1 MADAMSNDTLVTRQ
15 FGPRAAAYV
24 ASAVHAQGEDLDE
37 LRTFAEAQ
45 RFGRVLDLGCGGG
58 HVGFALAPFARDVV
72 AFDLSE
78 AMLAAVAAE
87 AAARG
92 ISNLTTRQGAAETL
106 PFEDGAFD
114 FAATRY
120 SAHHWQDVPAA
131 LREARRALK
140 PGAVLMVMDVVAP
153 ENVLCDT
160 FIQTVEMLRDPS
172 HVRDYS
178 VREWAAMLKAA
189 GFAPEE
195 AKRRRIR
202 IDYASWIARMQTP
215 KVQADAILALMTQ
228 MPDEVRSHFAIEP
241 DGSFM
246 LDTAS
251 VAARVLPPSP

>member
-1 MADAMSNDTLVTRQ
+1 MADDMSNDTLVTRQ

-37 LRTFAEAQ
+37 LKAFAQA
-45 RFGRVLDLGCGGG
+45 RAFGHALDLGCGGG
-58 HVGFALAPFARDVV
+58 HVGFTLAPFAREVV
-72 AFDLSE
+72 AYDLSE
-78 AMLAAVAAE
+78 AMLAAVATE

-92 ISNLTTRQGAAETL
+92 ISNLSTRQGAAEKL

-131 LREARRALK
+131 LREARRMLK
-140 PGAVLMVMDVVAP
+140 PGAFLMVMDAVAP
-153 ENVLCDT
+153 DAVLCDT
-160 FIQTVEMLRDPS
+160 FVQTIEMLRDPS

-178 VREWAAMLKAA
+178 VPEWTAMLKAA

-195 AKRRRIR
+195 ARRRRIR
-202 IDYASWIARMQTP
+202 IDYTSWIARMQTP
-215 KVQADAILALMTQ
+215 KVLADAILALMAQ
-228 MPDEVRSHFAIEP
+228 MPDEVRTHFALEP

-251 VAARVLPPSP
+251 MVAHSIEP